1 MKLSV
6 RILALLI
13 GAAMFVLPTLAIA
26 QDAAHG
32 AAPAAAEGGHAA
44 GHKKNLWEQIKEGG
58 WVMVP
63 IGFCSVLTLYF
74 IVDGV
79 MRTGRKRVLPD
90 AHVDGIKNLFRQGDY
105 VEAYNFAKSNP
116 SAFSNVARVMIS
128 QLGEG
133 KNAVDEGMQAELAK
147 ENSKMQTY
155 ISYLSVIGVCTPM
168 IGLLGTTTG
177 MIGAFGVLG
186 SSGIGDPSALSAKI
200 GEVLTATAAGLFI
213 AIPAFT
219 GFYYLRNRAVK
230 AIHDIEDT
238 MNLLF
243 RKMPYD
249 LLAGVNIGDEEL
261 YAADPNWTQAESAES
276 DASGAYRP
284 VTSA

>member
-1 MKLSV
+1 MKNKV
-6 RILALLI
+6 RFLALLFGSAMLLSPVAAVAAEA
-13 GAAMFVLPTLAIA
+13 GAP
-26 QDAAHG
+26 AAHG
-32 AAPAAAEGGHAA
+32 A
-44 GHKKNLWEQIKEGG
+44 GHKKSLWEQIKEGG

-74 IVDGV
+74 CVDGYL
-79 MRTGRKRVLPD
+79 RTGRKKVLPD
-90 AHVDGIKNLFRQGDY
+90 QSVAALKDLFRQGDY
-105 VEAYNFAKSNP
+105 VEAYNYAKANP
-116 SAFSNVARVMIS
+116 SPFTNVARVAIS
-128 QLGEG
+128 LLGDG
-133 KNAVDEGMQAELAK
+133 KSAVEEGMAAELAK

-186 SSGIGDPSALSAKI
+186 AAGLADPSALSAKI

-230 AIHDIEDT
+230 ALHDIED
-238 MNLLF
+238 MMALLL

-261 YAADPNWTQAESAES
+261 YAAIPNWAAAEEPEPTYGSAT
-276 DASGAYRP
+276 A
-284 VTSA
+284 